1 MKLMHLSDLHIGK
14 RVNDFSMME
23 DQQFI
28 LKEIQ
33 GITDD
38 VKPDAVLIAG
48 DIYDKSIPTAEA
60 VQLFDE
66 FLTGLAERNL
76 PVFFVSG
83 NHDSAERISFGS
95 HILAASDIYIAPVF
109 DGKVKCVTMEDAFGR
124 LNIYMLPFIKPVNVR
139 KYFPDAEIE
148 SYDDAVRVVMKHIGI
163 EESERNILIAHQ
175 FITGAER
182 SDSEELSVGGL
193 DNIDADALE
202 AFDYVALGHIHRPQ
216 KVGRETIRYCGT
228 PLKYSFSEVNHRK
241 SVTVVT
247 IEEKGQIQIE
257 TVPLVPRHDMRKIKG
272 SYEELTLKANY
283 ENTATDDYLHVTL
296 TDEEDILDA
305 IGKLRSIYPNIMKLE
320 YDNVRTRNQ
329 QVIEADEQ
337 VEVKSPADLVGEFYQ
352 LQNDQELSTDQ
363 FEYMNGLIER
373 IWEVQ

>member
-1 MKLMHLSDLHIGK
+1 MKLIHLSDLHIGK

-33 GITDD
+33 SITDN

-109 DGKVKCVTMEDAFGR
+109 DGEVKCVTMEDAFGR

-148 SYDDAVRVVMKHIGI
+148 SYDDAVRVIMEYIGMD
-163 EESERNILIAHQ
+163 ESERNILIAHQ

-193 DNIDADALE
+193 DNIDVDALE

-257 TVPLVPRHDMRKIKG
+257 TVPLVPRHEMRKIKG

-337 VEVKSPADLVGEFYQ
+337 VEAKSPADLVGEFYQ
-352 LQNDQELSTDQ
+352 LQNDQDLSTDQ

>member
-1 MKLMHLSDLHIGK
+1 MKLIHLSDLHIGK

-83 NHDSAERISFGS
+83 NHDSAERIAFGS
-95 HILAASDIYIAPVF
+95 HILSASDIYIAPVF
-109 DGKVKCVTMEDAFGR
+109 DGKVNCVTMEDAFGK
-124 LNIYMLPFIKPVNVR
+124 LNIYMLPFIKPANVR

-163 EESERNILIAHQ
+163 DESERNILIAHQ

-193 DNIDADALE
+193 DNIDVDALE

-216 KVGRETIRYCGT
+216 KVDRETIRYCGT

-247 IEEKGQIQIE
+247 IEKKGQIQIE
-257 TVPLVPRHDMRKIKG
+257 TVPLVPRHDMRKIRG
-272 SYEELTLKANY
+272 SYEALTLKANY

-337 VEVKSPADLVGEFYQ
+337 VEAKSPVDLVGEFYQ
-352 LQNDQELSTDQ
+352 LQNDQELSADQ
-363 FEYMNGLIER
+363 SEYMNGLIER